1 MAIVVQVSDMTLGLK
16 LLLSVLFSV
25 EMMGNGHCI
34 LKMMFV
40 RTILSSRYN

>member
-34 LKMMFV
+34 LKKYVCLNNFKQPV
-40 RTILSSRYN
+40 